1 MEEKSNKNTILV
13 IDDTPMIISALC
25 RILLPY
31 YYIKVA
37 KNGEEGIAIAKEY
50 DICLIL
56 LDINMPGI
64 SGFDVISRLK
74 ESENTSSIPIIL
86 VTGAEESELESQ
98 GLQLGAIGYI
108 KKPFEEEEILQRVK
122 KYIGGLS

>member
-1 MEEKSNKNTILV
+1 MDIKNTILV

-37 KNGEEGIAIAKEY
+37 KSGEEGIVIAEEY
-50 DICLIL
+50 NVCTIL

-64 SGFDVISRLK
+64 SGFDVIKRLK
-74 ESENTSSIPIIL
+74 KSDNTCDIPIIII
-86 VTGAEESELESQ
+86 TGQDESKAQCLE
-98 GLQLGAIGYI
+98 LGAADFI
-108 KKPFEEEEILQRVK
+108 KKPFEEGEILQIVK
-122 KYIGGLS
+122 THIRGK